1 MSMSYIYARYQNYV
15 ILRVLRNITQ
25 VGILKNQ
32 FILYIKKYF
41 TYVILR
47 IRDTLYW
54 LHRIMLASQ
63 SRLRI
68 ISQFRSDGYSGI
80 QLVKQLLVGLEV
92 GMKQLI
98 GFKETYN
105 YYYNS
110 LHLHVHTSDQENL
123 SVYWTSK
130 SKYKLTYL
138 SKNIIIYKLYIN

>member
-1 MSMSYIYARYQNYV
+1 MA
-15 ILRVLRNITQ
+15 T
-25 VGILKNQ
+25 
-32 FILYIKKYF
+32 
-41 TYVILR
+41 
-47 IRDTLYW
+47 
-54 LHRIMLASQ
+54 
-63 SRLRI
+63 
-68 ISQFRSDGYSGI
+68 SGI

-110 LHLHVHTSDQENL
+110 LHLHVHTSDHENL